1 MMEGGKK
8 FIPQTSNT
16 DCRYDGMQVV
26 IDFVFG
32 HDNSVTLKA
41 DMKGRNP

>member
-1 MMEGGKK
+1 MEGGKNSHHK
-8 FIPQTSNT
+8 LVTQYS
-16 DCRYDGMQVV
+16 RYDNMQVV

-32 HDNSVTLKA
+32 HDDSVTLKA